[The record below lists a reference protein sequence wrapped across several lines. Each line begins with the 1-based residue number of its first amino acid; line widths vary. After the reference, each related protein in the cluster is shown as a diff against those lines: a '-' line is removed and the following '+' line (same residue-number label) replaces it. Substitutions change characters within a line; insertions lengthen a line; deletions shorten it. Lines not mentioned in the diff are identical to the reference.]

1 MKECN
6 CLNILNTEHR
16 NLSTQGFPNTKNK
29 MVLPGAEKNAY
40 VTQHPRGGE
49 RKKSTTTTK
58 TLKGKFGLHLVL
70 QTSPAS
76 SHCVPSLLW
85 EKPLSILLVSLSHT
99 HARIHTGWLSGRT
112 GKTQNLLFSFVLSS
126 STKKCPCH
134 VVIMIMK
141 MKMPLKKMQLP
152 KCVSI
157 SFFRLEFLSTW
168 FLFLKSRN
176 MSCFPQSLLPIPVSF
191 DNKSRSKACLQQP
204 KEVSNSL
211 TEAFLYLAVTNNRT
225 QNFNPCYNHR
235 LNVLLILIVKTKE

>member
-85 EKPLSILLVSLSHT
+85 GKPLSILLVSLSHT
-99 HARIHTGWLSGRT
+99 HACTYSHRLTVRKDWKDAELAF
-112 GKTQNLLFSFVLSS
+112 QFCFELQYQ
-126 STKKCPCH
+126 
-134 VVIMIMK
+134 
-141 MKMPLKKMQLP
+141 KMPMP
-152 KCVSI
+152 CC
-157 SFFRLEFLSTW
+157 
-168 FLFLKSRN
+168 N
-176 MSCFPQSLLPIPVSF
+176 N
-191 DNKSRSKACLQQP
+191 DNENENASEKNAA
-204 KEVSNSL
+204 
-211 TEAFLYLAVTNNRT
+211 T
-225 QNFNPCYNHR
+225 
-235 LNVLLILIVKTKE
+235 